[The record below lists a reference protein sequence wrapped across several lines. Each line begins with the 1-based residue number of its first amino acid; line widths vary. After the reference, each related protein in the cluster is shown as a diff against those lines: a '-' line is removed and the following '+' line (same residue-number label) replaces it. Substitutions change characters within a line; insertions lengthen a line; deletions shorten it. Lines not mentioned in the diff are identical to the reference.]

1 MRREKMNAAHFF
13 NLFGVY
19 LFLSGKAEA
28 IMS

>member
-1 MRREKMNAAHFF
+1 MRREKNERGAFF